1 MEKGEWILR
10 NPKTLTTLNL
20 SDKSRT
26 CLLQT
31 PSSPAESRKA
41 SFPSSPCSSLPT
53 YSLSGESETGQG
65 SASCACPSTNR
76 TFFLELGLVLH
87 VQVPPLQFWGLSEG
101 RLSIFCFLLTVPRG
115 TRLMAQREESLP
127 YSRRLAT
134 AAGNRVYY
142 ISLICAKGKGP
153 WWTGTFCSPGKD
165 LARNPFCS
173 VYQSQRPGLHC
184 TLLCFSKRNMPAPQ
198 NVPFQ
203 HLRTKSNRQTGLSE
217 TSRGNKIN
225 SEGRTPRT

>member
-153 WWTGTFCSPGKD
+153 WWTGTFCSPGILSVQSTSHSVQDFTVPYSVSLKGTCQHHKMFLFNIYAQSPTGR
-165 LARNPFCS
+165 LA
-173 VYQSQRPGLHC
+173 YQKQ
-184 TLLCFSKRNMPAPQ
+184 A
-198 NVPFQ
+198 
-203 HLRTKSNRQTGLSE
+203 
-217 TSRGNKIN
+217 
-225 SEGRTPRT
+225 EGIK